1 MTKEPADNCLQ
12 PEKRIDMSKWEAR
25 LALYGISAAMTSMAI
40 INSEVMKAR
49 DDAIKVLEDDKE
61 DETKPPKPPRR
72 PNSPARLALGNT

>member
-1 MTKEPADNCLQ
+1 MKKEPANNRLQ
-12 PEKRIDMSKWEAR
+12 PEKRPDMSKWEAR

-61 DETKPPKPPRR
+61 DGIKPPKPPRR
-72 PNSPARLALGNT
+72 PNAPARLALGNT